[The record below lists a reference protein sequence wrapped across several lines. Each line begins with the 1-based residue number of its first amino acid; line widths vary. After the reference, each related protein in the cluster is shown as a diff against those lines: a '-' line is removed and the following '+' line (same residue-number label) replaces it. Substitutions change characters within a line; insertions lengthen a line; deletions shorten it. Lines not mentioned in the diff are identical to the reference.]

1 MPVDSVPAAPARG
14 ACFSVSQRVYYQH
27 TDAGG
32 MVYHG
37 RYLDFME
44 AARTEF
50 LQAHGHDLAALA
62 AQSQMMFV
70 VRTLQVDYLRP
81 ALLQD
86 LLTIT
91 AEVAKVGFASIRFVQ
106 RVLCAARPA
115 SQATEGLAAGLLVR
129 ADVDLACVDPRTLKP
144 TRLPAEMRRSLA
156 AICPLPTRFPTPLP
170 IPGAA

>member
-1 MPVDSVPAAPARG
+1 MSGSSALAAPAGG
-14 ACFSVSQRVYYQH
+14 ACFSLSQRVYYQH

-50 LQAHGHDLAALA
+50 LQAHGHDLARLA
-62 AQSQMMFV
+62 ARASVMFV

-81 ALLQD
+81 AILQD

-106 RVLCAARPA
+106 HVLRAAPPA
-115 SQATEGLAAGLLVR
+115 DQATEGLAPGATGLLVR
-129 ADVDLACVDPRTLKP
+129 ADVDLACVDPSTLKP
-144 TRLPAEMRRSLA
+144 TRLPADMRRSLA
-156 AICPLPTRFPTPLP
+156 AILAPPTPLP
-170 IPGAA
+170 FPGEA